1 MNGTEC
7 ICFKINNSQLML
19 IKCCKNKEVI
29 VKKPRMVLNVPH
41 LMATDSL
48 VSGK

>member
-1 MNGTEC
+1 
-7 ICFKINNSQLML
+7 ML

-29 VKKPRMVLNVPH
+29 VKKFRMVLNVLY
-41 LMATDSL
+41 LMVIDSL